1 MRLFAKLNEV
11 TTEIANEL
19 FDNSRREKQG
29 SDSSGDMKDRSIIG
43 MLVKGESS
51 DTDLKLT
58 RDEVVAQINL
68 FLLAG
73 YETTAVGLSWSLVE
87 LARNPEIQHKLREE
101 LRQFAHGDP
110 SWEQLRSELPYLD
123 AFVHE
128 ILRMHPPLE
137 ESSRLAAEDDVV
149 PLSSPIPTA
158 SGHLIDSLFIPKG
171 TIIGLPLMFFNRS
184 EAFWGPDSRQ
194 FDPERWLNDLSYPA
208 KDLHGYRH
216 LYTFSDGQRMCL
228 GRGFALAELKASL
241 SVLVRNFSF
250 ELLEG
255 PDTKLG
261 KHVAILPRPKLE
273 GASGAFLPMRIRQVV

>member
-1 MRLFAKLNEV
+1 LFAKLNEV

-19 FDNSRREKQG
+19 FDNSRSEKQG
-29 SDSSGDMKDRSIIG
+29 SGDMKDRSIIG

-87 LARNPEIQHKLREE
+87 LARNPKIQHKLREE
-101 LRQFAHGDP
+101 LRQFAHDDP

-137 ESSRLAAEDDVV
+137 ETSRLAAEDDVV

-194 FDPERWLNDLSYPA
+194 FNPERWLNDLSYPA